1 VYKDSAAV
9 FKSSLNERAG
19 VWEMNEEVFILG
31 ILHYDGEPVWFRLEG
46 VLCADRENVGDAKLL
61 SDVL

>member
-1 VYKDSAAV
+1 
-9 FKSSLNERAG
+9 
-19 VWEMNEEVFILG
+19 MNEEVFILG

-46 VLCADRENVGDAKLL
+46 VLCADRENVGDAELL